1 MSTPE
6 GEAEASHWPQIV
18 VDRSS
23 PVPLYYQVAEQL
35 EAAITSGQLSP
46 GMRLENELALAVQLG
61 LSRPTVRQTMQYL
74 VDKGLIVRRPGIG
87 TRVVVSP
94 QIRPTL
100 ELTSLWDDLMRT
112 GQRPAT
118 KVLAFRVVPATDA
131 VAAALVTPPG
141 SPVARLIRLRYA
153 LDLPIARMTNY
164 LPTDLLKLSKEAL
177 EKHGLYELI
186 RAAGVR
192 LHAGS
197 QVISARKAT
206 AAEARQLQESPA
218 AALLVVRRTTSDDNA
233 RIVEYGDHI
242 LVASR
247 YSLEVGLLAQP
258 S

>member
-6 GEAEASHWPQIV
+6 GEAEASRWPQIV
-18 VDRSS
+18 VDRAS
-23 PVPLYYQVAEQL
+23 PVPLYYQVAQQL

-118 KVLAFRVVPATDA
+118 RVLAFRLVPATDA
-131 VAAALVTPPG
+131 VAAALLVPRG
-141 SPVARLIRLRYA
+141 SLIAKLVRLRYA
-153 LDLPIARMTNY
+153 LALPIARMTNY
-164 LPTDLLKLSKEAL
+164 LPADLLELSKEAL

-197 QVISARKAT
+197 QVVSARKAT
-206 AAEARQLQESPA
+206 TAEARQLHESPA
-218 AALLVVRRTTSDDNA
+218 AALLVVRRITSDDTG
-233 RIVEYGDHI
+233 RVVEYGDHI
-242 LVASR
+242 LAASR
-247 YSLEVGLLAQP
+247 YSLEFGLLAQP
-258 S
+258 P

>member
-46 GMRLENELALAVQLG
+46 GMRLQNELALAVQLG

-94 QIRPTL
+94 RIRPTL
-100 ELTSLWDDLMRT
+100 ELTSLWDDLTRT

-118 KVLAFRVVPATDA
+118 KV
-131 VAAALVTPPG
+131 
-141 SPVARLIRLRYA
+141 
-153 LDLPIARMTNY
+153 
-164 LPTDLLKLSKEAL
+164 
-177 EKHGLYELI
+177 
-186 RAAGVR
+186 
-192 LHAGS
+192 
-197 QVISARKAT
+197 
-206 AAEARQLQESPA
+206 
-218 AALLVVRRTTSDDNA
+218 
-233 RIVEYGDHI
+233 
-242 LVASR
+242 
-247 YSLEVGLLAQP
+247 
-258 S
+258 